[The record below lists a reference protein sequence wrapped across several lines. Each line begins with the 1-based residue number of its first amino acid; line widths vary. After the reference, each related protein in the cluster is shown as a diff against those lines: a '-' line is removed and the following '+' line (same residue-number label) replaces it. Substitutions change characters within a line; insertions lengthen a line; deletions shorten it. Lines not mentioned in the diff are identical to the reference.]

1 MFGKHIH
8 AFILL
13 IISAY
18 KRILGGRVY
27 VWRLILKKNIMLVT
41 GNNKDF
47 SVSVSHFRHITYG
60 YDLLSENMNDSG

>member
-1 MFGKHIH
+1 
-8 AFILL
+8 
-13 IISAY
+13 
-18 KRILGGRVY
+18 
-27 VWRLILKKNIMLVT
+27 MLVT